1 MSCRAVNH
9 PTERSCNLATLE
21 ASSDCDSL
29 LLEMRLALEL
39 HTRDQVEK
47 IYPVFI
53 GDRTTI
59 DSNSPD
65 SSSKSITSLV
75 DATSVAADD
84 TYAHYFKSG
93 CHPQFSND
101 DVVAS
106 VESQVRAHLERMC
119 LGCPLMDEMSTAAV
133 LKAIVKSQGQ
143 VVDGAI
149 GPAFS
154 KVYQDILKMHMQH
167 EQLLQKEQQHL
178 ITPSNLPKSVRSAA
192 VNMFP
197 SDSSVL
203 SSVSRDSSSHKG
215 VSYSSATPSTQSPSE
230 INIAEMF
237 RYLQECG
244 LRRSKCRQYAEKL
257 VVSNQIES
265 PKILHRMYDNMR
277 LMSILNSVMDRQ
289 DAEIVSKKIFNLRR
303 AEKGRYR
310 SPDRHFAP
318 SNNGVLLPALG
329 RNELLHQIESVPSQ
343 LPSLAYVAPM
353 STDALLPKR
362 QVFGMRRKTF
372 DA

>member
-1 MSCRAVNH
+1 V
-9 PTERSCNLATLE
+9 
-21 ASSDCDSL
+21 
-29 LLEMRLALEL
+29 
-39 HTRDQVEK
+39 
-47 IYPVFI
+47 
-53 GDRTTI
+53 
-59 DSNSPD
+59 
-65 SSSKSITSLV
+65 
-75 DATSVAADD
+75 TSVAADN

-101 DVVAS
+101 DVVAN

-133 LKAIVKSQGQ
+133 LKAIVKNQGH

-149 GPAFS
+149 GPSFS
-154 KVYQDILKMHMQH
+154 KVHQDILKMHMQH
-167 EQLLQKEQQHL
+167 DQLMQMEQQQL
-178 ITPSNLPKSVRSAA
+178 QTPSNLLKSVRSGA
-192 VNMFP
+192 VNMLS
-197 SDSSVL
+197 SDLSVL

-215 VSYSSATPSTQSPSE
+215 VLYSLATPSSQSSSD

-244 LRRSKCRQYAEKL
+244 LRRSKCRQYAQKL

-265 PKILHRMYDNMR
+265 PKILHRMHDNMR

-303 AEKGRYR
+303 AGEDNLLSYGQAKHHIIFHSLLCLVEKGRYR

-353 STDALLPKR
+353 STDAPQPR
-362 QVFGMRRKTF
+362 RHVFDKRRKTF
-372 DA
+372 DG